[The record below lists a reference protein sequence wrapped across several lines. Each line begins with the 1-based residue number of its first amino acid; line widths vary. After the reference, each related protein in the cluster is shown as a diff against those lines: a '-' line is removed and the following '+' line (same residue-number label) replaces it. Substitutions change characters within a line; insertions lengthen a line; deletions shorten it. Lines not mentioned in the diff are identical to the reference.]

1 MLALSLSAQL
11 ILLIAAGFLVWKTG
25 ILGRDFDHSLSA
37 LLINVALPCM
47 IVSSFDVPFSPGDLK
62 NLGILIVISIVS
74 LAVNF
79 LIGHMCYL
87 RIGGYSGR
95 ILRFSVMFTN
105 FSFIGMPVIEALFGE
120 TALLYFVIFTV
131 PARFVYYSGARPLL
145 SPSGSVGEKRTVTQ
159 HIIGW
164 LSPPVIA
171 VFVGLFLYITQL
183 RLPEV
188 IAAPID
194 AIGNICAPLGMMLC
208 GFSLAQHD
216 LRKLLRLRYFRIP
229 LMRNLV
235 IPALTLLIL
244 YFLPIDPLVKKVV
257 LIFNALPVASMIV
270 GFTIQYDPEPGAK
283 LESAAG
289 VFLSILFFAVTIP
302 LWSYLA
308 ELLFV

>member
-1 MLALSLSAQL
+1 M
-11 ILLIAAGFLVWKTG
+11 ILLIAAGYIVWKTG
-25 ILGRDFDHSLSA
+25 ILGADFDRALSA

-47 IVSSFDVPFSPGDLK
+47 IVSSFETPFSADDLK
-62 NLGILIVISIVS
+62 NLGILFVISAIC

-79 LIGHMCYL
+79 VIGHLCYL
-87 RIGGYSGR
+87 KIGGYSGR
-95 ILRFSVMFTN
+95 ILRFSTMFTN
-105 FSFIGMPVIEALFGE
+105 FSFVGMPVIEALFGE
-120 TALLYFVIFTV
+120 TALLYFVVFTV

-145 SPSGSVGEKRTVTQ
+145 SPPDSVREKLTLWQ
-159 HIIGW
+159 HIKGW

-171 VFVGLFLYITQL
+171 VFIGLFLYVTQL

-188 IAAPID
+188 ISAPIG
-194 AIGNICAPLGMMLC
+194 AIGDICAPLGMMLC

-216 LRKLLRLRYFRIP
+216 VRKLLKLSYFRIP
-229 LMRNLV
+229 LMRNII
-235 IPALTLLIL
+235 IPAITLLIL
-244 YFLPIDPLVKKVV
+244 YFLPLDPLVKKVI

-283 LESAAG
+283 LESASG
-289 VFLSILFFAVTIP
+289 VFLSILFFAATIP